1 MAIQP
6 IFSGAQLPANVVTT
20 QQLGRGAADAAPLQ
34 IAQSVQL
41 RQMNRQYERAA
52 DEAPTVLSDVGQTP
66 SYDVHARV
74 EPAAGDGQGRGQLF
88 DRQA

>member
-1 MAIQP
+1 VAIQP

-34 IAQSVQL
+34 VAQNVQL

-52 DEAPTVLSDVGQTP
+52 DDAPTVLYDVGSTP
-66 SYDVHARV
+66 TYDVHARV
-74 EPAAGDGQGRGQLF
+74 EPGSGDGQPRGRLV